1 MAKKKMG
8 RPVFELDDKNFD
20 VAIQLPMIKA
30 DICLLMGG
38 CSEDTIEKYVKKRFG
53 KTFSELQSERRQHFR
68 KNILGKQYELAMK
81 GNVGLLIWLGKNYLG
96 QRDKFE
102 ETDAED
108 LKLEREVMEK
118 MKLVPTEVLIRIA
131 RKSEAQD

>member
-8 RPVFELDDKNFD
+8 RPAFQFDDKNFD

>member
-1 MAKKKMG
+1 MG
-8 RPVFELDDKNFD
+8 RPAFQFDDKNFD